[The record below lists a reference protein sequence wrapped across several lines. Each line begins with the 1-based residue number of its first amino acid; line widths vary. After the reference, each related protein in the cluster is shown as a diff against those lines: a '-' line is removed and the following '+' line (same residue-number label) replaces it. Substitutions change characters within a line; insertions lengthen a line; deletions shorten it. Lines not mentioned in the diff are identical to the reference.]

1 MEDLSEEQIDGKNLI
16 AFSFHEW
23 YVSNHLIRSLWQW
36 IYDIVLIVVL
46 GILFMI
52 FINRFFEEFRAVF
65 DLFNDR
71 ESDVLSIKNLERVLK
86 TCGREPSSKELREV
100 IRLVDPTGGF
110 EFISIHKSLKNILSS
125 YSIYFLSFV
134 KTRVKTPSFS

>member
-1 MEDLSEEQIDGKNLI
+1 
-16 AFSFHEW
+16 
-23 YVSNHLIRSLWQW
+23 
-36 IYDIVLIVVL
+36 
-46 GILFMI
+46 MI

-71 ESDVLSIKNLERVLK
+71 ESDVLSVKNLERVLK